1 MISKLIAVELREVW
15 KNEAKDF
22 TTWLGNNLDYLKE
35 QLGIELTLVE
45 TEKSVGSFYVD
56 VLAQDDSGH
65 LVIIENQLEKT
76 DHDHLGKV
84 LTYLTNL
91 EAKTAIWISPDPR
104 PEHINVINYLN
115 QISPEDI
122 RFYLIKVSAFKIDD
136 SMPAPLFAII
146 AGPEDELRDIGKI
159 KNDLSDKDKK
169 RFEFFS
175 KLLTYSN
182 SKTDLFNNVS
192 PVGYQSGIMTGAG
205 KSGLSWVYSILSNK
219 SHVLLYFSLPNA
231 QKNKERF
238 DKFIKNKTAI
248 ENEFGNSLD
257 WDYKEGRQQHYIKS
271 ISDDGGLYNEA
282 NWDSIQRDMVMRM
295 INLEKVLG
303 KYLKDIE

>member
-1 MISKLIAVELREVW
+1 MISKLITVELREVW

-45 TEKSVGSFYVD
+45 IEKSVGSFYVD

-65 LVIIENQLEKT
+65 LAIIENQLGKT

-104 PEHINVINYLN
+104 PEHVSVINYLN

-122 RFYLIKVSAFKIDD
+122 RFYLIKVSAFKID
-136 SMPAPLFAII
+136 SSLPAPLFTII
-146 AGPEDELRDIGKI
+146 AGPGNELRDIGKI

-175 KLLTYSN
+175 QLLNYSN
-182 SKTDLFNNVS
+182 SKTNLFSNVS
-192 PVGYQSGIMTGAG
+192 PVGYQNWVTAGAG
-205 KSGLSWVYSILSNK
+205 KSGLYWVYSVWLNK
-219 SHVLLYFSLPNA
+219 SNVHLYFGSSDA

-238 DKFIKNKTAI
+238 DKLLNNKTVI
-248 ENEFGNSLD
+248 ENEFGNSLE
-257 WDYKEGRQQHYIKS
+257 WDYKEGRQQHYIKT
-271 ISDDGGLYNEA
+271 ISNGGLNNEA
-282 NWDSIQRDMVMRM
+282 NWETIQKDMVVRM
-295 INLEKVLG
+295 IKLEKVLG
-303 KYLKDIE
+303 KYLKEIE